1 MGAFNIHKLSGR
13 CMHQSKQKENKTG
26 RRATSVWCLQKLVY
40 NLLDHPIQLLQNS
53 EAGTQQLQSLQ
64 YLHQVCRYVVLC
76 LQRGGVCVLHY
87 HYQGQSCMRSL
98 ETYRIERA
106 LNIICK
112 DLDLYVPS
120 DWVRSWSTGWHIT
133 LLSWFRWHQIISCIL
148 VQGACTLNCI
158 FWFHVNRT
166 NGTTWCHV
174 SPCTR
179 SCSKITMIYKHNI
192 NIRMDID
199 LVQLRPGSC
208 SDSSGSALDSA
219 TIRQVEGWQGR
230 GRGET
235 PSRPLAT
242 LSRGSW
248 EAIQQTFFLKS
259 LKNGPKRFLRR
270 TEQIA

>member
-1 MGAFNIHKLSGR
+1 M
-13 CMHQSKQKENKTG
+13 
-26 RRATSVWCLQKLVY
+26 
-40 NLLDHPIQLLQNS
+40 
-53 EAGTQQLQSLQ
+53 
-64 YLHQVCRYVVLC
+64 
-76 LQRGGVCVLHY
+76 
-87 HYQGQSCMRSL
+87 
-98 ETYRIERA
+98 
-106 LNIICK
+106 
-112 DLDLYVPS
+112 
-120 DWVRSWSTGWHIT
+120 STGD
-133 LLSWFRWHQIISCIL
+133 
-148 VQGACTLNCI
+148 LNQPD
-158 FWFHVNRT
+158 
-166 NGTTWCHV
+166 V
-174 SPCTR
+174 SPCTEMHLLISCQQNQWNNLMSCVTLYIR

-219 TIRQVEGWQGR
+219 TIRQGVGWQGR